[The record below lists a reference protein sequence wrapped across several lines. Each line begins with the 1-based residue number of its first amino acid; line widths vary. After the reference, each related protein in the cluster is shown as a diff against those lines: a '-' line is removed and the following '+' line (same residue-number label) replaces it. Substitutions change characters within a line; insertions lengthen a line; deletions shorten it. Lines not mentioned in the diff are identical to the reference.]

1 MGKNTT
7 IEPAVVDETTANT
20 TESTTEGAATVAS
33 DEIEIFVPRRYKGDN
48 QRAVHINGKRYLVKV
63 GVPVKVPKCVA
74 EVLNRSIN
82 QREAYNAM
90 IEKLEAENQ
99 KQ

>member
-1 MGKNTT
+1 MSRK
-7 IEPAVVDETTANT
+7 T
-20 TESTTEGAATVAS
+20 TETDVAEVTPEVTPEITTT